1 MDPQTASYY
10 RAILFTD
17 SQDSRPLP
25 PSLILLH
32 AFATKRSQALGLGG
46 IIAKASALA
55 VAMTW
60 MSSTKEGRA
69 FAAEHTN
76 IGHLFC
82 ADDDEPECES
92 VGGSID
98 WVKLPLDTKV
108 SVMIDGKPTVG
119 EYIGRRS
126 SWIDVR
132 IGDERKSF
140 KRSEVKLAGA

>member
-17 SQDSRPLP
+17 SQDTRPLP
-25 PSLILLH
+25 PSLVLLH
-32 AFATKRSQALGLGG
+32 AWAVKRSQALGLSST
-46 IIAKASALA
+46 IAKASALA

-60 MSSTKEGRA
+60 LSSTKDGRA
-69 FAAEHTN
+69 FAAEHTT

-82 ADDDEPECES
+82 ADDDEQECES
-92 VGGSID
+92 VAGSID
-98 WVKLPLDTKV
+98 WVKLPLETKV
-108 SVMIDGKPTVG
+108 SVVIDGKPTVG
-119 EYIGRRS
+119 EYVGRRS
-126 SWIDVR
+126 SWIDVK